1 MGTTNKNSSF
11 ESSSADNIYT
21 KRVNT
26 LAEHYG
32 KWLDGSGKESDIVIS
47 SRVRLARNLRKFIFP
62 GNASDEM
69 LTEILGIVKNNYGNV
84 TDLKDSVYI
93 RVCEIKEQDRQFLME
108 RRLISSEMVHQHS
121 PCGLIIG
128 ADEMV
133 SIMINEEDHLRI
145 QGFESGLEIEKAWNT
160 VSKIDD
166 EMSEFLDYAYSD
178 QFGYLTSCPT
188 NTGTGLRISVFIHL
202 PGIALSDK
210 LELIIKN
217 YIPGEI
223 TLRGF
228 YGEGTEALGNI
239 FQISNQLTL
248 GRTESGLIE
257 RLRQVVEELIHMERE
272 ERKRLYEKKSIEIED
287 KIGRSYGTL
296 KYAKLI
302 TSIEAINLISNIRFG
317 VALKYIEKI
326 DKKIFNEL
334 LVGVQPVHLQ
344 KYYGKRELADN
355 RDMLRANFLRNKL
368 DL

>member
-1 MGTTNKNSSF
+1 MSTSNKNSSF

-26 LAEHYG
+26 LTGHYG
-32 KWLDGSGKESDIVIS
+32 KWLDGSGRESDIVIS
-47 SRVRLARNLRKFIFP
+47 SRVRLARNLNNCNFP
-62 GNASDEM
+62 GKASDED
-69 LTEILGIVKNNYGNV
+69 LKEVLGIVKNNYGNV

-93 RVCEIKEQDRQFLME
+93 SVCEIHEHDRQFLME
-108 RRLISSEMVHQHS
+108 RRLISPEMVQQQT

-128 ADEMV
+128 NQEMV
-133 SIMINEEDHLRI
+133 SIMINEEDHFRI
-145 QGFESGLEIEKAWNT
+145 QGFQSGLEIEKAWNI

-166 EMSEFLDYAYSD
+166 EMSEFLDYAYCD

-202 PGIALSDK
+202 PGLALTNK
-210 LELIIKN
+210 LESIIKN
-217 YIPGEI
+217 NIPGEI

-248 GRTESGLIE
+248 GRTESGIIE
-257 RLRQVVEELIHMERE
+257 RLKLVVEELIKLERQ
-272 ERKRLYEKKSIEIED
+272 ERQRLQEQKSIEIED

-296 KYAKLI
+296 RYGKVI
-302 TSIEAINLISNIRFG
+302 SSMEAVNLISNIRLG
-317 VALKYIEKI
+317 VALNYTKNIDQKI
-326 DKKIFNEL
+326 LNQL
-334 LVGVQPVHLQ
+334 LVGVQPMHLQ
-344 KYYGKRELADN
+344 KYYKISDSAYH
-355 RDMLRANFLRNKL
+355 RDILRANFLRNKL